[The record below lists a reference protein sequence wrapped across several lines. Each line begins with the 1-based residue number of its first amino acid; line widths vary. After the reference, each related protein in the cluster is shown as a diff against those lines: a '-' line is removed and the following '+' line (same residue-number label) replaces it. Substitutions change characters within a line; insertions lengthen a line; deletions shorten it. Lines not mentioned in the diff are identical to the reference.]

1 MSLPSLAANQ
11 PVFLLSGAV
20 ILFGIGQ
27 YYWRYNQAKGIA
39 QDWLH
44 EHHYRVTKLSL
55 PWFHGIVF
63 PPSLLRNTNRAF
75 VFEAIVDDDDLGGT
89 GSVFLRVWTTWLGTT
104 DSDVDV
110 VWKRM
115 PHGGDVGD
123 YRPLAERLADEQLA
137 LMRRVAAGE
146 TRFYAP
152 RRWEKDG
159 AKYDEMVE
167 HLLALSRRGMITCTE
182 PEPGVKGIT
191 QYSDVAD
198 VALTAAGQDFLNS
211 RPKPVDRS

>member
-1 MSLPSLAANQ
+1 M
-11 PVFLLSGAV
+11 
-20 ILFGIGQ
+20 
-27 YYWRYNQAKGIA
+27 
-39 QDWLH
+39 
-44 EHHYRVTKLSL
+44 
-55 PWFHGIVF
+55 
-63 PPSLLRNTNRAF
+63 
-75 VFEAIVDDDDLGGT
+75 
-89 GSVFLRVWTTWLGTT
+89 
-104 DSDVDV
+104 
-110 VWKRM
+110 
-115 PHGGDVGD
+115 GD

>member
-1 MSLPSLAANQ
+1 MSLPSLANQ
-11 PVFLLSGAV
+11 PIILLTAV
-20 ILFGIGQ
+20 VMLFGIGQ
-27 YYWRYNQAKGIA
+27 YWWRYNQAKGIA
-39 QDWLH
+39 QDWLR
-44 EHHYRVTKLSL
+44 EHHYRVMKLSL
-55 PWFHGIVF
+55 PWFRGMVF

-75 VFEAIVDDDDLGGT
+75 VFEAIIDDEDLGGT
-89 GSVFLRVWTTWLGTT
+89 GAVWLRVWTTWLGTT

-115 PHGGDVGD
+115 PHGGMDE
-123 YRPLAERLADEQLA
+123 YRPLVERLADEQLG

-152 RRWEKDG
+152 RRFEKDG

-182 PEPGVKGIT
+182 PEPGVKGVT

-198 VALTAAGQDFLNS
+198 VALMAAGQDFLKS
-211 RPKPVDRS
+211 RPQPPDRS

>member
-1 MSLPSLAANQ
+1 MSLPSLLANQ
-11 PVFLLSGAV
+11 PVILLSGAV

-39 QDWLH
+39 QDWLR
-44 EHHYRVTKLSL
+44 EHHYRVVKLSL
-55 PWFHGIVF
+55 PWFVGGVF
-63 PPSLLRNTNRAF
+63 PPTLLRDTDRAF
-75 VFEAIVDDDDLGGT
+75 VFEAIIDDEDLGGT
-89 GSVFLRVWTTWLGTT
+89 GAVLLRVWTTWLGIT
-104 DSDVDV
+104 DSEVDV
-110 VWKRM
+110 AWKRM
-115 PHGGDVGD
+115 PHGGVIGE
-123 YRPLAERLADEQLA
+123 YRPLAERLADEQLG

-152 RRWEKDG
+152 RRYEKDG

-182 PEPGVKGIT
+182 PEAGVKGVT

-198 VALTAAGQDFLNS
+198 VALTASGREFLDS
-211 RPKPVDRS
+211 RPKPADRS